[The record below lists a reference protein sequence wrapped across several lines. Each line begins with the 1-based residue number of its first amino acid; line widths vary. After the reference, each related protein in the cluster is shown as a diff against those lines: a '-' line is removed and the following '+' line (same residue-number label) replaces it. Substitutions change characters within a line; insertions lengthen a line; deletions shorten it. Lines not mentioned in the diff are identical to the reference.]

1 MKQAYNK
8 TSEEIMLDLG
18 TSENGLNEAQIAA
31 SRSEHGSNS
40 LGEEKRVSPL
50 MVFLSQFNDF
60 LIWILLAA
68 AVLSL
73 ILAKAESAIV
83 IAVVV
88 LVNAILGTVQHL
100 KAEESLSALK
110 ALSSPSAKVIRS
122 GETVTINSQEL
133 VVGDI
138 LLIETGD
145 FIAADGRIINEHSL
159 KADESALTG
168 ESVSSEKDDLPL
180 AGTDL
185 SPGDQSNMV
194 FSGTHI
200 TYGRGLAV
208 ITAVGKSTEL
218 GKIASMLEQAK
229 EKKTPLQISLD
240 SFGRKLAVIIL
251 AISAVIFAL
260 SIYRGRPMLDAV
272 MFSVS
277 LAVAA
282 IPEALSS
289 IVTIVLAIGT
299 RRMARENAIIRRL
312 HAVEGLG
319 SVSVICSDK
328 TGTLTQ
334 NKMSIKQAYVRGRQ
348 VPADGLD
355 LTDPLDSRL
364 LRIAMLCNDSIT
376 TDNGE
381 IGDPTELAL
390 VDWGEVYELDELK
403 LRQQFRRLSELP
415 FDSERKLMSTLHE
428 IDGSNIMMAKGGV
441 DVMLKRVD
449 YIDEGSGV
457 RPITADDISRIE
469 QVNHKL
475 SSEGL
480 RVLAFAAKTHDNEHL
495 EPEDEQELTFIG
507 LAAMMDPPRPESQA
521 AVEACHRAGIR
532 TVMITGDHVV
542 TASAIAREIGILDD
556 DSEAVEGS
564 AIEKLDD
571 NELLELVPKTAVY
584 ARVSPE
590 HKIRIVKAWQQL
602 GHAVAMTGDGV
613 NDAPALKQADV
624 GVAMGITGTE
634 VSKDAASMVLT
645 DDNFATIVK
654 AISNGRSIYKNISNA
669 VQFLLSGNTA
679 GILAVLYASLAG
691 LPAPF
696 APVHLLFIN
705 LVTDSLPAIAIG
717 LESPEKSVM
726 NEAPRDIREP
736 LLNKQFASTV
746 LYQGVLI
753 AISTIMAFYIG
764 LTNIMST
771 SIAAGI
777 GSESARMAA
786 ATMAFA
792 VLCFARLIH
801 GFNSRTQGPLRIK
814 RLFSN
819 RFSWIA
825 FASGTALLAAVL
837 FIAPLQSVFET
848 VVLTD
853 QQYGAIVVLAF
864 VPTLVIQ
871 ILRRLGKQKNI

>member
-1 MKQAYNK
+1 MKQAYNR
-8 TSEEIMLDLG
+8 TSEEIIREFASSIDGLDQ
-18 TSENGLNEAQIAA
+18 AQVEV
-31 SRSEHGSNS
+31 SRSEHGSNT
-40 LGEEKRVSPL
+40 LGDEKRVSKL
-50 MVFLSQFNDF
+50 MVFLMQFNDF
-60 LIWILLAA
+60 LIWILLAT

-122 GETVTINSQEL
+122 GETLTINSQEL

-138 LLIETGD
+138 LLLETGD
-145 FIAADGRIINEHSL
+145 FIAADGRIISEHSL

-168 ESVSSEKDDLPL
+168 ESVSSEKDSETLTGADL
-180 AGTDL
+180 A
-185 SPGDQSNMV
+185 PGDQSNMV

-200 TYGRGLAV
+200 TYGRGLAIV
-208 ITAVGKSTEL
+208 TAVGKSTEL

-251 AISAVIFAL
+251 AISVVIFAL

-334 NKMSIKQAYVRGRQ
+334 NKKSIKQAYVRGRQ

-390 VDWGEVYELDELK
+390 VDWGEVYEFDELK
-403 LRQQFRRLSELP
+403 LRQQFGRLSELP

-449 YIDEGSGV
+449 HIDEGSGV

-495 EPEDEQELTFIG
+495 EPDDEQG
-507 LAAMMDPPRPESQA
+507 LVFMR
-521 AVEACHRAGIR
+521 
-532 TVMITGDHVV
+532 
-542 TASAIAREIGILDD
+542 
-556 DSEAVEGS
+556 
-564 AIEKLDD
+564 
-571 NELLELVPKTAVY
+571 
-584 ARVSPE
+584 SP
-590 HKIRIVKAWQQL
+590 
-602 GHAVAMTGDGV
+602 
-613 NDAPALKQADV
+613 
-624 GVAMGITGTE
+624 
-634 VSKDAASMVLT
+634 
-645 DDNFATIVK
+645 
-654 AISNGRSIYKNISNA
+654 
-669 VQFLLSGNTA
+669 
-679 GILAVLYASLAG
+679 
-691 LPAPF
+691 
-696 APVHLLFIN
+696 
-705 LVTDSLPAIAIG
+705 
-717 LESPEKSVM
+717 
-726 NEAPRDIREP
+726 
-736 LLNKQFASTV
+736 
-746 LYQGVLI
+746 
-753 AISTIMAFYIG
+753 
-764 LTNIMST
+764 
-771 SIAAGI
+771 
-777 GSESARMAA
+777 
-786 ATMAFA
+786 
-792 VLCFARLIH
+792 
-801 GFNSRTQGPLRIK
+801 
-814 RLFSN
+814 
-819 RFSWIA
+819 
-825 FASGTALLAAVL
+825 
-837 FIAPLQSVFET
+837 
-848 VVLTD
+848 
-853 QQYGAIVVLAF
+853 
-864 VPTLVIQ
+864 
-871 ILRRLGKQKNI
+871 

>member
-1 MKQAYNK
+1 MKQAYRNS
-8 TSEEIMLDLG
+8 SEEIMAELN
-18 TSENGLNEAQIAA
+18 TSENGLSAAQVEA
-31 SRSEHGSNS
+31 SRVKYGSNA

-50 MVFLSQFNDF
+50 RIFLSQFNDF

-68 AVLSL
+68 AILSL

-100 KAEESLSALK
+100 KAEESLTALK

-122 GETVTINSQEL
+122 GETISINSQDL

-159 KADESALTG
+159 KSDESALTG
-168 ESVSSEKDDLPL
+168 ESVSTEKDNKTLDGSDL
-180 AGTDL
+180 G
-185 SPGDQSNMV
+185 PGDQSNMV

-208 ITAVGKSTEL
+208 VTSVGLATEL

-240 SFGRKLAVIIL
+240 NFGRKLAVIIL
-251 AISAVIFAL
+251 AISAIIFAL

-334 NKMSIKQAYVRGRQ
+334 NKMTIKQAYVRNRL
-348 VPADGLD
+348 VSADGLD
-355 LTDPLDSRL
+355 LTNSVDNKL

-376 TDNGE
+376 TDRGE

-390 VDWGEVYELDELK
+390 VDWGEVYEQDELK
-403 LRQQFRRLSELP
+403 MREQYTRISELP
-415 FDSERKLMSTLHE
+415 FDSERKLMSTLQNM
-428 IDGSNIMMAKGGV
+428 DGKRVMMAKGGV
-441 DVMLKRVD
+441 DVMLRRVS
-449 YIDEGSGV
+449 YIDDGNGG
-457 RPITADDISRIE
+457 RQITDDDISRIE
-469 QVNHKL
+469 QINHKL

-480 RVLAFAAKTHDNEHL
+480 RVLAFAAKEYDSDQL
-495 EPEDEQELTFIG
+495 DFADEQELTFIG
-507 LAAMMDPPRPESQA
+507 LAAMMDPPRPESQE
-521 AVEACHRAGIR
+521 AVAACHRAGIR

-556 DSEAVEGS
+556 NSEAVEGS
-564 AIEKLDD
+564 LIEKLDD
-571 NELLELVPKTAVY
+571 SQLLELVPKTAVY

-590 HKIRIVKAWQQL
+590 HKIRIVQAWQQL

-624 GVAMGITGTE
+624 
-634 VSKDAASMVLT
+634 
-645 DDNFATIVK
+645 
-654 AISNGRSIYKNISNA
+654 
-669 VQFLLSGNTA
+669 
-679 GILAVLYASLAG
+679 
-691 LPAPF
+691 
-696 APVHLLFIN
+696 
-705 LVTDSLPAIAIG
+705 
-717 LESPEKSVM
+717 
-726 NEAPRDIREP
+726 
-736 LLNKQFASTV
+736 
-746 LYQGVLI
+746 
-753 AISTIMAFYIG
+753 
-764 LTNIMST
+764 
-771 SIAAGI
+771 
-777 GSESARMAA
+777 
-786 ATMAFA
+786 
-792 VLCFARLIH
+792 
-801 GFNSRTQGPLRIK
+801 
-814 RLFSN
+814 
-819 RFSWIA
+819 
-825 FASGTALLAAVL
+825 
-837 FIAPLQSVFET
+837 
-848 VVLTD
+848 
-853 QQYGAIVVLAF
+853 
-864 VPTLVIQ
+864 
-871 ILRRLGKQKNI
+871 